1 MTNSSLWI
9 TSLVRRYGIGD
20 NMHGTGIFHPQFKYH
35 PRPSI
40 ETAMMDRIEIY
51 EPTGKPAQ
59 WTPGVGMNDDS
70 WRIVYRGRARLQ
82 PDQDWKARDRNFAN
96 EHTATLGVRIG
107 IPVQGNELDPADPI
121 APFIGKG
128 YKVVVIDPS
137 PESKDWIEG
146 TDLIVRNPLQATQKW
161 LRTFVADTGTR
172 QVNG

>member
-1 MTNSSLWI
+1 
-9 TSLVRRYGIGD
+9 
-20 NMHGTGIFHPQFKYH
+20 MHGTGIFHPNFKYH
-35 PRPSI
+35 PRASI
-40 ETAMMDRIEIY
+40 ESAMRDRIEIY
-51 EPTGKPAQ
+51 EPTGIAPS
-59 WTPGVGMNDDS
+59 WSPDTGMTGDA

-96 EHTATLGVRIG
+96 ELTATMAIRIG
-107 IPVQGNELDPADPI
+107 IPVRGNELNPDNPI

-128 YKVVVIDPS
+128 YKVIVIDAD

-172 QVNG
+172 QVNDG